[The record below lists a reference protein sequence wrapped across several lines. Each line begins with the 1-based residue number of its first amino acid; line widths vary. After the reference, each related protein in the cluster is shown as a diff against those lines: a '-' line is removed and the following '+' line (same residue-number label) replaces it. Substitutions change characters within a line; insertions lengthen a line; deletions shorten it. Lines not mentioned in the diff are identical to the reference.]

1 MYGVMVVTE
10 TGMYGVMVDTETGIY
25 GVMVVTETGIY
36 GVMMGAPLT
45 YVKRVV
51 ADTAVDAVIV
61 SSRVSS
67 THVTARHRPRQ
78 RVVAVLA
85 GI

>member
-1 MYGVMVVTE
+1 
-10 TGMYGVMVDTETGIY
+10 MYGVMVDTETGVYGVMVDTETGMY
-25 GVMVVTETGIY
+25 GVMVVT
-36 GVMMGAPLT
+36 PLT

-51 ADTAVDAVIV
+51 ADTAVDAVKV

-78 RVVAVLA
+78 RVVTVLA
-85 GI
+85 GIY